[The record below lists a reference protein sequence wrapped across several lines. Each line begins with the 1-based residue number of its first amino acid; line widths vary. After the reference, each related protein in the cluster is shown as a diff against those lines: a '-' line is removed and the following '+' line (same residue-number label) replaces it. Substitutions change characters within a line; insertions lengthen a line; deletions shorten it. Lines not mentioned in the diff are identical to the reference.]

1 MNHAEYLDKINLV
14 RQANTVYYQSP
25 DAPLF
30 SDEDYDVLV
39 DQIQEAEKVN
49 GWSDS
54 GDLLTAVAGGS
65 VNDADE
71 SSKVI
76 HEIPM
81 LSLAK
86 VKDIQDVFAFVA
98 ETPGAEA
105 VVEPKLD
112 GVAVSVLYVNGK
124 LSRVATRRD
133 ADSGENVTDRVK
145 VSVVEGLPST
155 IPVNGRVEV
164 RGEIF
169 ITKPDFV
176 KAQAVRAAEKK
187 RLDDLNNKGKVSKLF
202 MPFVNPRN
210 AVAGILLRK
219 VDKNEHKTLPVTMTF
234 GAYDVIASSDAVE
247 LLNDSHAENMKVL
260 NVLGFLPANTFLPA
274 HVKNGKDIA
283 QKISLFGDARLE
295 DSYPIPTDGVVI
307 KFDSSKVKQRLGIG
321 SKTPKY
327 AIAYKYEDEVKT
339 TRLLRIDRA
348 VGRTGAVSYT
358 AILETVHFD
367 TAVSAA
373 TLNNADFINNLDLH
387 LGDIVRVRKANQ
399 IIPQILGVVKV
410 ERPADAVK
418 YVAPTTCPVCG
429 ENLDVT
435 SSVVWR
441 CDTPS
446 CLLLGRLQYAVSR
459 DCLDIDKLG
468 VETLQDLVARGWV
481 KDIHELFLLS
491 AADLAQVRKSH
502 TRKSDGVRVVLGE
515 KVGAELYANLQKAK
529 EQTSARVLT
538 ALGIRMTGR
547 SISRRLIGHF
557 GSISKL
563 QEASIEEMQE
573 IEGIKDKAAVIKKGL
588 DDNSELLRKL
598 KGLGFKALQDAP
610 VTAVDSPK
618 PLKGVAVVVSGAI
631 PGYTRITIQERI
643 EELGGRASSSV
654 SSSTGLLVAD
664 EDSGSSKV
672 KKAQQLNVKIVSP
685 AQFLVMI
692 S

>member
-1 MNHAEYLDKINLV
+1 MIYAEYLDKINLV

-25 DAPLF
+25 DAPMF
-30 SDEDYDVLV
+30 SDEDYDTLV
-39 DQIQEAEKVN
+39 DQIQAAEEAN
-49 GWSDS
+49 GWNDS
-54 GDLLTAVAGGS
+54 GDLFTTVAGGS

-81 LSLAK
+81 LSLGK
-86 VKDIQDVFAFVA
+86 VKDVKDVFDFIA
-98 ETPGAEA
+98 ETPNAA
-105 VVEPKLD
+105 VAVEPKLD
-112 GVAVSVLYVNGK
+112 GVAVSVLYMNGK
-124 LSRVATRRD
+124 LNRVATRRD
-133 ADSGENVTDRVK
+133 ADSGENVTDRIK
-145 VSVVEGLPST
+145 VSVVKGLPAT
-155 IPVNGRVEV
+155 IPVPGRVEV

-176 KAQAVRAAEKK
+176 VAQKVRAAEKL
-187 RLDDLNNKGKVSKLF
+187 RLDTLNNKGRVSKLF

-234 GAYDVIASSDAVE
+234 GAYDVIASTEAVE
-247 LLNDSHAENMKVL
+247 LQNDSHDVNMDFLKKV
-260 NVLGFLPANTFLPA
+260 GFLPANSFLPA
-274 HVKNGKDIA
+274 HVKAAKDVA
-283 QKISLFGDARLE
+283 TKISLFGDARLE

-307 KFDSSKVKQRLGIG
+307 KFDSQKVKQRLGIG

-373 TLNNADFINNLDLH
+373 TLNNADFINNLDIH
-387 LGDIVRVRKANQ
+387 INDVVRVRKANQ

-410 ERPADAVK
+410 DRPADAVK

-429 ENLDVT
+429 KDLDTT

-441 CDTPS
+441 CETPS

-481 KDIHELFLLS
+481 KELHELFLLS
-491 AADLAQVRKSH
+491 ADDLAKVRKS
-502 TRKSDGVRVVLGE
+502 RVKADGENVVLGD
-515 KVGAELYANLQKAK
+515 KVGAELYSNLQKAK
-529 EQTSARVLT
+529 EQTAGRVLT

-557 GSISKL
+557 GSIKKL
-563 QEASIEEMQE
+563 QEATVVELQE

-588 DDNSELLRKL
+588 EDNRQLLANFKA
-598 KGLGFKALQDAP
+598 LGFKALQDTVA
-610 VTAVDSPK
+610 TTVDAPK
-618 PLKGVAVVVSGAI
+618 PLKGVAVVVSGAV

-643 EELGGRASSSV
+643 EELGGRASSGV

-664 EDSGSSKV
+664 EASGSSKV
-672 KKAQQLNVKIVSP
+672 KKAQQLGVKIVSP
-685 AQFLVMI
+685 DEFLVII